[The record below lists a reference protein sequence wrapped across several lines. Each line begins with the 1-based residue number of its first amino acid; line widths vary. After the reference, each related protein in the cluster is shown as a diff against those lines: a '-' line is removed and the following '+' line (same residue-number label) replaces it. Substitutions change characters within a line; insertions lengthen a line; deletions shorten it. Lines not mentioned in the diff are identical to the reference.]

1 MRLKQC
7 YQKDIIYMPA
17 AVGGVDAFITEKE
30 WVDGMCSPAEGGCR
44 GPRVLLIKIQN
55 WPSGDVTE

>member
-1 MRLKQC
+1 
-7 YQKDIIYMPA
+7 MPA